1 MTPAPR
7 NHLCKRVLDLAGAT
21 VALVCL
27 SPLLLALA
35 LWVGL
40 GSGRPVLYG
49 QVRLGRNGVPF
60 TLYKFRSLQ
69 AGSGDSSSIAAEDD
83 ARITGPGLLLRR
95 WRLDELPQL
104 YNVLRGD
111 MSLVGPRP
119 LPLQHAAHLPP
130 ADIARLQS
138 VRPGITGPAA
148 VDFLA
153 EDAVLAGREDA
164 ERLYLTRLLP
174 EKARIQLDYL
184 ADPSPWR
191 DWPVLWRTLTRLWS
205 PAARQ
210 RSAEWVS
217 TLLQ

>member
-1 MTPAPR
+1 MTSPR
-7 NHLCKRVLDLAGAT
+7 QHRCKPIVDLACAAA
-21 VALVCL
+21 ALVGL
-27 SPLLLALA
+27 SPLLLALG

-40 GSGRPVLYG
+40 GSGRPILYG
-49 QVRLGRNGVPF
+49 QMRLGRNGVPF

-69 AGSGDSSSIAAEDD
+69 TGTGDSSSIAAEDD
-83 ARITGPGLLLRR
+83 ARITRPGLLLRR

-119 LPLQHAAHLPP
+119 LPLKHAAHLPP
-130 ADIARLQS
+130 EALAALQS

-153 EDAVLAGREDA
+153 EDAVLAGRDEA
-164 ERLYLTRLLP
+164 ESLYLTRLLP
-174 EKARIQLDYL
+174 EKVRLQLAYL

-191 DWPVLWRTLTRLWS
+191 DWPVVWRTLTSVWS
-205 PAARQ
+205 GRARQ
-210 RSAEWVS
+210 RSAEHIAR
-217 TLLQ
+217 LLE